1 MPIDPQAQAFLA
13 MVADAPPLETCTVED
28 NRAQLAAVVPL
39 TGQPA
44 DLAEVVDTTLPGP
57 AGAVPVRVYRPTTDT
72 DLPAVAYF
80 HGGGWMLCDLDTHD
94 TTCRDI
100 ARYAGAVVVSV
111 DYRRSPEAPFP
122 AAYDDCLAVTRA
134 LLDNSANLGTDPARV
149 AVAGDSA
156 GGNIAAAITQ
166 TLRGASPALTHQV
179 LIYPL
184 VDAHMTPTDSYIQ
197 FGEGHFL
204 THRDIGYFL
213 NAYAGDADRDDPRLS
228 PARAHDLHG
237 LPPATIV
244 TAECDPLRD
253 EGAAYADA
261 LTAAGVPVHYECF
274 PGQVHPFVLLAGI
287 IDAAHDARQLIG
299 QRLSAAFADP
309 SPTAGS
315 GSTPAGKI
323 EQSRR

>member
-1 MPIDPQAQAFLA
+1 MPIDPQARAFLD
-13 MVADAPPLETCTVED
+13 MVADAPPLDTCTVAD

-39 TGQPA
+39 TGPPA
-44 DLAEVVDTTLPGP
+44 ELAEVVDTTLPGP
-57 AGAVPVRVYRPTTDT
+57 AGPVPVRVYRPTTDPG
-72 DLPAVAYF
+72 LPAVAYF

-100 ARYAGAVVVSV
+100 ARHAGAVVVAV
-111 DYRRSPEAPFP
+111 DYRRSPEDPFP
-122 AAYDDCLAVTRA
+122 AALDDCLAVTRA
-134 LLDNSANLGTDPARV
+134 LLDGSAGLGTDPARV

-166 TLRGASPALTHQV
+166 ALRGTAPALAHQV
-179 LIYPL
+179 LVYPL
-184 VDAHMTPTDSYIQ
+184 VDAHMTPTASYDE

-204 THRDIGYFL
+204 TRRDIAYFL
-213 NAYAGDADRDDPRLS
+213 RAYAGDADRDDPRLS

-237 LPPATIV
+237 LPPATVV

-261 LTAAGVPVHYECF
+261 LTAAGVPVHYACF

-287 IDAAHDARQLIG
+287 IDAAHDARRLIG
-299 QRLSAAFADP
+299 RRLAAAFADP
-309 SPTAGS
+309 SPA
-315 GSTPAGKI
+315 PAPVDAPVPP
-323 EQSRR
+323 RR